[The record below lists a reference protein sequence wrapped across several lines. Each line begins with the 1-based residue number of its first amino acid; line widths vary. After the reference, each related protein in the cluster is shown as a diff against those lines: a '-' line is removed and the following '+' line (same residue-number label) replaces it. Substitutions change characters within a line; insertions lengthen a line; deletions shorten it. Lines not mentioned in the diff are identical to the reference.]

1 MGGNRIKNL
10 KKIVDDI
17 FLSLQNKDYEKL
29 PGLGK
34 ELQRIDLNSL
44 SKEERVYLKNAIN
57 EIEKIAEIS
66 KESILKN
73 LNDKEM
79 LKKYKL

>member
-10 KKIVDDI
+10 KEIVDDI

>member
-1 MGGNRIKNL
+1 MGGDRIKNL
-10 KKIVDDI
+10 KEIVDDI

>member
-1 MGGNRIKNL
+1 MGGDRIKNL
-10 KKIVDDI
+10 KDIVDDI